1 MKKFIQK
8 FKPLDIAI
16 LAAILI
22 IIVIGVLVYFGK
34 NKIFS
39 SSPVEFTKK
48 IEFEV
53 MVRGVTQTDPNI
65 PFVTGQETFITI
77 RNVPYTK
84 LKITGVKYAPKQM
97 VIPVKDGDKPYMIVE
112 DFSQLYMYDYIIKLQ
127 DMAKITKDGAVVG
140 GNKIKIGIPIVLEGF
155 NYRVNGTISNVQII
169 EDVR

>member
-16 LAAILI
+16 LGAILI

-97 VIPVKDGDKPYMIVE
+97 VIPVKDGDKT
-112 DFSQLYMYDYIIKLQ
+112 LYSGTANEL
-127 DMAKITKDGAVVG
+127 TKQNVIAADDTL
-140 GNKIKIGIPIVLEGF
+140 KIGQRRNLTVVFHYPESSG
-155 NYRVNGTISNVQII
+155 NDTQNDQT
-169 EDVR
+169 